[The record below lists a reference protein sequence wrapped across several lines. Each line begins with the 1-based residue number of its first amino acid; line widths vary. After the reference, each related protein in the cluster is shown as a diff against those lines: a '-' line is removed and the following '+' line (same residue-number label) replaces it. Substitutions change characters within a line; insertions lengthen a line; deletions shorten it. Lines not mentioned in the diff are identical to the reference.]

1 MMLNSFLNRFL
12 FVFNTFIYFIYF
24 WLHWV
29 FVAAHGFLYL
39 RGAGAALSCGARASH
54 CGGFS
59 CCGARALGTWASV
72 VVALRLSS
80 CGLRALERRLSSCGA
95 RA

>member
-1 MMLNSFLNRFL
+1 M
-12 FVFNTFIYFIYF
+12 YF

-29 FVAAHGFLYL
+29 FVAAYGLSL
-39 RGAGAALSCGARASH
+39 VVASGATLCCGAWVSH

-59 CCGARALGTWASV
+59 CCRARALGTWASV
-72 VVALRLSS
+72 VAARGLSS
-80 CGLRALERRLSSCGA
+80 CGSRALERRLSSCGT